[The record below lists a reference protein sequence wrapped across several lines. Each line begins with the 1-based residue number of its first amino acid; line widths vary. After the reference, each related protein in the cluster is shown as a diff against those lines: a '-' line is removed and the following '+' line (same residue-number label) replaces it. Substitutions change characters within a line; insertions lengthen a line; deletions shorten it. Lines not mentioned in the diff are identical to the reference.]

1 MLVGAKNDKGER
13 LVNLLGT
20 SKDVKGFLTLEDY
33 QPRHLMLLQRLK
45 ERVGNLS

>member
-20 SKDVKGFLTLEDY
+20 SKDVKGFFNFGGLSAKTLNVA
-33 QPRHLMLLQRLK
+33 QHLK